1 MKILG
6 VQQVEIHL
14 LLPDLLKDKGRLSAY
29 PLLSHKNYWC
39 IVR

>member
-1 MKILG
+1 
-6 VQQVEIHL
+6 L